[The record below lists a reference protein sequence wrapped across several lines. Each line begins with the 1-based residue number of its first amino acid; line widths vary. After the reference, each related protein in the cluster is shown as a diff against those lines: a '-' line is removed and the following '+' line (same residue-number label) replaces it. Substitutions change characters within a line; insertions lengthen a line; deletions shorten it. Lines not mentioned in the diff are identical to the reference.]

1 MPHLRRQLCATAITT
16 RTGVRSTACAED
28 NLICYKV
35 TISSLNTCSHTVFS
49 SNFRYLAIGKQFT
62 TVLGVNFN
70 ESIYNVLRFVAYGKH
85 PVATFNLGF
94 QAIAFQKA
102 HNVIIAEL
110 AQSTVQETSVTGN
123 VLDNILQ
130 LACVSNITASFTGNK
145 HLFTGLTHFF
155 NNSYICT
162 ISSSSNAS
170 K

>member
-1 MPHLRRQLCATAITT
+1 MPHLRRQLRATAITT

-28 NLICYKV
+28 NLICYEV

-49 SNFRYLAIGKQFT
+49 SNFRYLAIGKQLA

-70 ESIYNVLRFVAYGKH
+70 KGIYNVLRLVAYREH

-110 AQSTVQETSVTGN
+110 AQGAVQETSVTGN
-123 VLDNILQ
+123 VLDNVLQ
-130 LACVSNITASFTGNK
+130 LACVSNITASFAGNK
-145 HLFTGLTHFF
+145 HLFTRLTHFF
-155 NNSYICT
+155 NDSYICT
-162 ISSSSNAS
+162 IGSSSNAS

>member
-16 RTGVRSTACAED
+16 RTGVRSTTCAED
-28 NLICYKV
+28 NLICYEV
-35 TISSLNTCSHTVFS
+35 TVSSLNTCSHTVFS
-49 SNFRYLAIGKQFT
+49 SNFRYLAIGKQFAT
-62 TVLGVNFN
+62 ILCVNFN
-70 ESIYNVLRFVAYGKH
+70 EGIYNVLRLVAYREH

-123 VLDNILQ
+123 VLDNVLQ

-155 NNSYICT
+155 NDSYICT
-162 ISSSSNAS
+162 IGSSSNAS